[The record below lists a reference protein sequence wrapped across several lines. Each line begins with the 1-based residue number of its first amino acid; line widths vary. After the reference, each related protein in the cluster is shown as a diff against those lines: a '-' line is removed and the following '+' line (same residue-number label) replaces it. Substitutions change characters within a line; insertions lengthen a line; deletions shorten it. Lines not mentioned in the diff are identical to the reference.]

1 MKSSF
6 IHSLFIKK
14 YNDIKPDN
22 DCKSL
27 VLYDYKK
34 NKKLEKKN
42 KRLIKKQLIKAAK
55 KKARADEK
63 TIAKFK
69 NHWINIMANLKL
81 YNSEKYT
88 YSLGNIKVT
97 SYGIVSDIRIVDGLN
112 YSKLDDVKE
121 TIEDNLGCIVVS
133 NKPKRSNIAH
143 FEFIYTSPDKK
154 KFEVPND
161 IKLKPY
167 QLYIG
172 NGYNSNYII
181 ADMVKWPHI
190 LITGGTRSGKS
201 KLIDCI
207 LTVLIDKFTPI
218 ELELYLIQV
227 AKSDLI
233 LYEDVSICRGFATD
247 LTQTETMLQHIVNEV
262 MIKRDDRIKL
272 IHKAAL
278 GTNYHDYN
286 KLHPEDKI
294 PTTYVVFDE
303 MASLGQLQGCTAEVK
318 NQKLRI
324 LAYIKA
330 IAQYGASLGV
340 FLIMSLQRPTK
351 DNLDPFL
358 KSQASFIVSFRQNNK
373 RSSDV
378 ALDDPNMAINLEQR
392 EFIYH
397 TNKYS
402 YGMVPL
408 IYDKDIYNI
417 IKDKLEPG
425 HRTIFSD
432 FNNMM
437 NNSINGYEDI
447 EEDNEVTINE
457 FIEHT
462 LDRNNENELR
472 NNENELINDILQ
484 NTDINSNTNTNIN
497 IDEAIDDV
505 IARNIAEIPNF
516 VPYEP
521 IDENDDRITIID
533 ETRPSNNTSR
543 PRRNNITDMN
553 EDSNENEESDD
564 DINNIFDDFDN

>member
-1 MKSSF
+1 
-6 IHSLFIKK
+6 
-14 YNDIKPDN
+14 
-22 DCKSL
+22 
-27 VLYDYKK
+27 
-34 NKKLEKKN
+34 
-42 KRLIKKQLIKAAK
+42 
-55 KKARADEK
+55 
-63 TIAKFK
+63 
-69 NHWINIMANLKL
+69 
-81 YNSEKYT
+81 
-88 YSLGNIKVT
+88 
-97 SYGIVSDIRIVDGLN
+97 
-112 YSKLDDVKE
+112 
-121 TIEDNLGCIVVS
+121 
-133 NKPKRSNIAH
+133 
-143 FEFIYTSPDKK
+143 
-154 KFEVPND
+154 
-161 IKLKPY
+161 
-167 QLYIG
+167 
-172 NGYNSNYII
+172 
-181 ADMVKWPHI
+181 
-190 LITGGTRSGKS
+190 
-201 KLIDCI
+201 
-207 LTVLIDKFTPI
+207 
-218 ELELYLIQV
+218 
-227 AKSDLI
+227 
-233 LYEDVSICRGFATD
+233 
-247 LTQTETMLQHIVNEV
+247 MLQHIVNEV
-262 MIKRDDRIKL
+262 MIGRDDRIKL

-286 KLHPEDKI
+286 TLHPEDKI

-417 IKDKLEPG
+417 IKDKLEPN

-472 NNENELINDILQ
+472 DNENELINDILQ

-543 PRRNNITDMN
+543 PRRSNTTDMN
-553 EDSNENEESDD
+553 EDNNENEESDD